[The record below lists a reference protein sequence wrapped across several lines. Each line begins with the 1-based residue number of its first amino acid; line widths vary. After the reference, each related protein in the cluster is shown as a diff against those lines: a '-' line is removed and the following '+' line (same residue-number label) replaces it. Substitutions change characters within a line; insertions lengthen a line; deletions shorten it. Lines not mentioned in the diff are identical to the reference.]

1 MELARIEPSGLQTL
15 LFNGSP
21 LAISRRQGHSFK
33 TIISNDSDGSVPHF
47 SLLLQSVWQPCLPSP
62 GLLFDAKDALG
73 FLCKISG
80 QSIAED
86 FCWLIRIPVNRCY
99 ENAFRQKDLFLMAA
113 NHLAPDFHCS

>member
-1 MELARIEPSGLQTL
+1 MIPMGTFLISLCCCSPC
-15 LFNGSP
+15 GSHAYRP
-21 LAISRRQGHSFK
+21 
-33 TIISNDSDGSVPHF
+33 
-47 SLLLQSVWQPCLPSP
+47 P

-86 FCWLIRIPVNRCY
+86 FCCLIRIPVNRCY
-99 ENAFRQKDLFLMAA
+99 ENAFRLKDLFLVAA